1 MNNRLTGLFFSCKTA
16 VENVK
21 QCPDVL
27 MVDATYTTNI
37 FGYTLINVI
46 GISIVSCGKGTG
58 LMNISIALCWVADET
73 KETYIW
79 FFETLK
85 EKVMFLLIF

>member
-1 MNNRLTGLFFSCKTA
+1 MLSSA
-16 VENVK
+16 PE
-21 QCPDVL
+21 VL

-37 FGYTLINVI
+37 FGYKLINAI
-46 GISIVSCGKGTG
+46 GISIVSSGKGTG

-79 FFETLK
+79 FSETLK
-85 EKVMFLLIF
+85 ENLMFLLIFLYMEKF